1 MKTKNILLLLLFFF
15 AVLFIYY
22 HLEINK
28 NSPAKKLSLN
38 EINVEF
44 DTTKFHPVPH
54 FEYGEASIIDK
65 IIPNV
70 NYMYWEC
77 VFKSDAIFG
86 KERGKVIVYNGDS
99 LNYASKINNV
109 DSKNGFF
116 ESCEP
121 NMCFFYIAAIDSM
134 EKIHMINSKEKLKSF
149 IGHIDNIEEAILISK
164 INGYYYDEDTLIG
177 GAYRER
183 ENDYL
188 LYLLDYSSSPV
199 TLKSVRAIL
208 TKDGKF
214 QVFDKTIYK
223 EDKDE
228 YIFP

>member
-1 MKTKNILLLLLFFF
+1 MKTKNILLLLFFCF
-15 AVLFIYY
+15 AASFIDYN
-22 HLEINK
+22 HEISK
-28 NSPAKKLSLN
+28 NNPVKKLSLN
-38 EINVEF
+38 EINIEYN
-44 DTTKFHPVPH
+44 TAKFQPFPRYK
-54 FEYGEASIIDK
+54 YGEASIIDN
-65 IIPNV
+65 IIPNDSYV
-70 NYMYWEC
+70 YWEC
-77 VFKSDAIFG
+77 IFKGDAIFG

-121 NMCFFYIAAIDSM
+121 NMCFYYIIAVDSKG
-134 EKIHMINSKEKLKSF
+134 KIHIINSNEKLKNF

-188 LYLLDYSSSPV
+188 LYLLEYSSNPV

-223 EDKDE
+223 EGKDE
-228 YIFP
+228 YITP